1 MPIIPDIEPQAE
13 EGRFKLEQVAIR
25 MVKERP
31 LYSKTPIRSPKDA
44 IRVMADALLDYDRE
58 VFAVVNFQTDMRPI
72 NFTIISMGCLDSS
85 LVHPREVIKA
95 PILSNASGVI
105 LFHNHPSG
113 TIEPSKDD
121 IISTDQ
127 LKNAFNL
134 MGIRVLDHIIVGND
148 KRYYSFCKKK
158 KLTLPKKRN
167 IETLDELDLEHQKV
181 DMPEKNSVAE
191 NPKRAGNTQTVVSEY
206 KTCSCGKSITES
218 NEGKN
223 RNSVLSG
230 LSDCKHNMAVKKPYG
245 KSTRRQEAVR

>member
-95 PILSNASGVI
+95 SILSNASGVI

-206 KTCSCGKSITES
+206 KTCSCGK
-218 NEGKN
+218 
-223 RNSVLSG
+223 
-230 LSDCKHNMAVKKPYG
+230 A
-245 KSTRRQEAVR
+245 

>member
-1 MPIIPDIEPQAE
+1 M
-13 EGRFKLEQVAIR
+13 
-25 MVKERP
+25 
-31 LYSKTPIRSPKDA
+31 
-44 IRVMADALLDYDRE
+44 
-58 VFAVVNFQTDMRPI
+58 
-72 NFTIISMGCLDSS
+72 
-85 LVHPREVIKA
+85 
-95 PILSNASGVI
+95 
-105 LFHNHPSG
+105 FHNHPSG

-223 RNSVLSG
+223 RNSVLSD
-230 LSDCKHNMAVKKPYG
+230 LSDCKHNMAAKKSYV